1 MLYYLCRLFE
11 EQNLNNTFYDTLNEN
26 FNYALELYQKK
37 LTHDEIIQMLNE
49 GNILQ
54 KQIAAIKLKDIT
66 CEEDADALMKNLTG
80 QDGKVRETVAF
91 RLNEFLQKQE
101 LHKFFLKSP
110 NYNVFLDAIID
121 VNGNI
126 CRNTI
131 SAISNL
137 KIYPNF
143 CDYFCPA
150 LVNLTN
156 KLISIVEKFDFQDG
170 KYKVNKEVFKLY
182 WCLETLFIFTNC
194 INFDILKEILQKTK
208 DIQEY
213 TIREKTAKILS
224 NTLCDNDLSLIK
236 NKLKNDTNYY
246 VRRF

>member
-11 EQNLNNTFYDTLNEN
+11 EQNLNNSFYDTLNKN
-26 FNYALELYQKK
+26 FNYALELYQKI
-37 LTHDEIIQMLNE
+37 LTHEEIIRMLNE
-49 GNILQ
+49 GNTLQ
-54 KQIAAIKLKDIT
+54 KQIAAIKLNSIT
-66 CEEDADALMKNLTG
+66 CENDADALIKNLTG
-80 QDGKVRETVAF
+80 QDGKVREVVAF

-101 LHKFFLKSP
+101 LHKFFLKRQ
-110 NYNVFLDAIID
+110 NYNIFLDATVDI
-121 VNGNI
+121 NGNI

-137 KIYPNF
+137 KIYPDF
-143 CDYFCPA
+143 CNYFCSA
-150 LVNLTN
+150 LVDLTN

-182 WCLETLFIFTNC
+182 WCLETLSIFTNC
-194 INFDILKEILQKTK
+194 VNFDILKEILLKSK
-208 DIQEY
+208 DIEEY

-224 NTLCDNDLSLIK
+224 NIICDEDLSLIK
-236 NKLKNDTNYY
+236 KQLKKDSNYY